1 MTGFAAVFWGVAN
14 ERCLSIFWGPDI
26 LKLDNRQSSHQGQK
40 KTSQH
45 YKHLLNSIQCL
56 HCSLT
61 IEFLKIMF
69 CFSEGSG
76 ILVSPSH
83 LPPNFLSVHGGD
95 CSTTVQLLRV
105 LLVQLKFLFIP
116 PRTPNQW
123 SVLLGEVSISG
134 RTAGVATKV
143 FKSGSGKW
151 TLTL

>member
-1 MTGFAAVFWGVAN
+1 M
-14 ERCLSIFWGPDI
+14 
-26 LKLDNRQSSHQGQK
+26 KLDNRQSSHQGQK

-105 LLVQLKFLFIP
+105 LLVQLKLLFIP